1 MKYPDLDITTNIWK
15 RKKAEKRE
23 RDLNW
28 VENVKIESRYLKL
41 CSECRAVIR
50 CMKAAFY
57 RPDYQKLLMCPLIRR
72 LGREFI
78 SKHAT
83 EPLKRSAKLLKH
95 SAELL
100 EHSVEL
106 SRVQEKT
113 KSLAENL
120 ESSAECLKSSS
131 VCLYYNRTH
140 AVPINHRSYYRPPQ
154 FVFCHCE
161 LTQYPKNIHLDTSE

>member
-1 MKYPDLDITTNIWK
+1 M
-15 RKKAEKRE
+15 
-23 RDLNW
+23 
-28 VENVKIESRYLKL
+28 ENVKIESRYLKL
-41 CSECRAVIR
+41 CSEFRAVIR

-78 SKHAT
+78 SKHAA

-95 SAELL
+95 LAELL

-113 KSLAENL
+113 KSLAESL
-120 ESSAECLKSSS
+120 ESSA
-131 VCLYYNRTH
+131 VCLHYNRTH
-140 AVPINHRSYYRPPQ
+140 AVPINYCSYYRRPQ

-161 LTQYPKNIHLDTSE
+161 LTQYPKNIHLDTSEYGQIQIHRTSKLYISY